1 MGNFLNGKSKKGTYF
16 KLVHPH
22 IDVSSTGRFEVW
34 SMDDA
39 GKYLKDFGKWH
50 CWSFT
55 VKIFDDAMTYTNMS
69 GSNGCREILRYD
81 HTQVLPRPQLEKVQV
96 DDN

>member
-39 GKYLKDFGKWH
+39 GKYLKDFGK
-50 CWSFT
+50 
-55 VKIFDDAMTYTNMS
+55 VA
-69 GSNGCREILRYD
+69 L
-81 HTQVLPRPQLEKVQV
+81 LELYS
-96 DDN
+96 